1 MAEQGDQAHDLFEP
15 APAGSTRE
23 EPNMKKI
30 LGWTIAGIVS
40 LGGIAACS
48 SSAVKSPITT
58 AKAPVSSTVIG
69 GGTAT
74 TTAPGAGGTATTA
87 PAAGGSTSAAVDAFC
102 AQGVDLT
109 AKLKKVIAD
118 PTNAD
123 YASVIASATKYATD
137 SVALMTSNPSDV
149 AKITACT
156 SAVSAALTPGG

>member
-1 MAEQGDQAHDLFEP
+1 MAERGDQAHDLFEP

-48 SSAVKSPITT
+48 SSTVKSPITT

-74 TTAPGAGGTATTA
+74 TTA

>member
-1 MAEQGDQAHDLFEP
+1 
-15 APAGSTRE
+15 
-23 EPNMKKI
+23 MKKI

-40 LGGIAACS
+40 LGGVAACS
-48 SSAVKSPITT
+48 SSAVKTPATT
-58 AKAPVSSTVIG
+58 AKAPASSTVTG
-69 GGTAT
+69 ASTAT
-74 TTAPGAGGTATTA
+74 TAPAAGGTATTA

-123 YASVIASATKYATD
+123 YSTVIASATKYATD
-137 SVALMTSNPSDV
+137 SLALMTSNPNDV

>member
-1 MAEQGDQAHDLFEP
+1 
-15 APAGSTRE
+15 
-23 EPNMKKI
+23 MKKI

-40 LGGIAACS
+40 LGGVAACS
-48 SSAVKSPITT
+48 SSAVKSPTTT
-58 AKAPVSSTVIG
+58 AKAPAT
-69 GGTAT
+69 GTAT
-74 TTAPGAGGTATTA
+74 TAPAAGGTATTA

-118 PTNAD
+118 PTSAD
-123 YASVIASATKYATD
+123 YSSVIASATKYATD
-137 SVALMTSNPSDV
+137 SLALMTSNPNDV

>member
-1 MAEQGDQAHDLFEP
+1 MAERGDQAHDLFEP

-74 TTAPGAGGTATTA
+74 TTA